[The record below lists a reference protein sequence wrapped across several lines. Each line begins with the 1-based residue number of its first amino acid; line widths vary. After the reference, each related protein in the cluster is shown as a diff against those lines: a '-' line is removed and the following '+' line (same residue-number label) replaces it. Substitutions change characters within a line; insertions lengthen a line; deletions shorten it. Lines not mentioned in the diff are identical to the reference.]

1 MCAASIKLQN
11 RILKPRKL
19 VRETYEHDVLVEIND
34 CDVCKHAICLPNGV
48 YCGKLREYVD
58 SVVSCP
64 YFDSEPLEYRLY
76 RRS

>member
-1 MCAASIKLQN
+1 MNTASIKLRN
-11 RILKPRKL
+11 RILKPKEL
-19 VRETYEHDVLVEIND
+19 VKETYERGITVEIND

-48 YCGKLREYVD
+48 YCSKLREHVD
-58 SVVSCP
+58 AVVSCP